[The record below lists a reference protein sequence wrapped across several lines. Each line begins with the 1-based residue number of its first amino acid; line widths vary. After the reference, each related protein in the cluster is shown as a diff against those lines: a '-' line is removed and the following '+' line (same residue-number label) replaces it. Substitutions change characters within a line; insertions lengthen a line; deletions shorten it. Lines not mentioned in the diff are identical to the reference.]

1 MPKIAIVT
9 AYSEAC
15 LPLLKQ
21 MVISCYGA
29 MGPMREQYE
38 FVVYAYQY
46 NWIPAQNWAHGKIVQ
61 PIDARPFTRTI
72 DLSRELPLQH
82 LELVHKDAM
91 QIDHS
96 GSLLPDI
103 KVYHDFALHYL
114 SGFDYALFVHNDIV
128 LNDRYSVFSE
138 MISIL
143 REGVLAFIGEPHI
156 DCREAL
162 SVRIYPHFIFVAST
176 RFREY
181 DLSFINDYPIFDAS
195 IKCRPVIMD
204 GGAGLLASCYRD
216 NGKPIGVQPYG
227 HVSRTWFRHLRMY
240 NDNGIDSFNSMNPNT
255 PMFAQLIEQAE
266 KYVDER
272 LYGKYRDQLI
282 R

>member
-1 MPKIAIVT
+1 MPRIAIVT

-21 MVISCYGA
+21 LVVSCYGSISNL
-29 MGPMREQYE
+29 PDYE
-38 FVVYAYQY
+38 FVIYAYQY
-46 NWIPAQNWAHGKIVQ
+46 NWIPSQNWSQGKMIE
-61 PIDARPFTRTI
+61 PLDARPFGKVV
-72 DLSRELPLQH
+72 DLARELPLRRLDFVQ
-82 LELVHKDAM
+82 KDAV

-103 KVYHDFALHYL
+103 KVYHDFALHHL
-114 SGFDYALFVHNDIV
+114 ADFDYALFVHNDIV
-128 LNDRYSVFSE
+128 INDRYSVFTE

-156 DCREAL
+156 DCREAI
-162 SVRIYPHFIFVAST
+162 SVRIYPHFIFVASN

-181 DLSFINDYPIFDAS
+181 ELSFINDYQIFDAGMR
-195 IKCRPVIMD
+195 CRSVMMD
-204 GGAGLLASCYRD
+204 GGAGLLASCYHND
-216 NGKPIGVQPYG
+216 SKPFGVQPYT
-227 HVSRTWFRHLRMY
+227 HVSRTWFTHLRMY
-240 NDNGIDSFNSMNPNT
+240 NDNGIDSFNAMNPDT
-255 PMFAQLIEQAE
+255 PMFAQLLEQAE
-266 KYVDER
+266 RYVDER